1 MTGRLDLRMVEA
13 VEDIATALEQ
23 LVVIE
28 ARKAGGGK
36 ALEMAARQD
45 RETEGRPVIELVDPE
60 NEPGPA

>member
-1 MTGRLDLRMVEA
+1 MIGRLELRMVEA